1 MKYKHKNQT
10 QNLIGGAMGL
20 LAGTA
25 LLGAAAA
32 PVAGM
37 EAGMA
42 KTMAGTA
49 VGLGGV
55 ALVGHSLGMMPKD
68 FGFKPVKMNKVSK
81 VSKKH
86 KHKRR

>member
-10 QNLIGGAMGL
+10 KNLIGGAVGL

-37 EAGMA
+37 ETGMA

-55 ALVGHSLGMMPKD
+55 ALVGHSLGMIPKD
-68 FGFKPVKMNKVSK
+68 FGFKPVKMKRVSRK
-81 VSKKH
+81 
-86 KHKRR
+86 KRR